1 MKSTVKSSVKEL
13 YDIYAKNRVH
23 RYAAAFSYYVTL
35 SFFPFIIL
43 VSIMIAPLHLNIM
56 AISDIIEKVIPTGI
70 VDIVNS
76 HLEYLS
82 SGDSDVMMWSAIIVL
97 CTTAS
102 GAFRVLMDVMSDI
115 QGKSRFSGFLGFLL
129 SFVFAAA
136 VLVFIYLACL
146 FVVTGEWVLNL
157 LDKQFA
163 NITFSGVWIW
173 LRYLILFPL
182 MFLFVRGVYA
192 VTLPKMEH
200 RFSRTPGAITA
211 TVLIVLV
218 SMVFSWL
225 MSLTNRYTLVYGSL
239 ASVAILMI
247 WLYFCGIVL
256 IMGNALNVVLER
268 RRLEKI
274 ADEGLDLK

>member
-1 MKSTVKSSVKEL
+1 MRSSVRSSAKEL
-13 YDIYAKNRVH
+13 YDIYSKNRVH

-43 VSIMIAPLHLNIM
+43 VSIMIAPLHLDIM
-56 AISDIIEKVIPTGI
+56 AISDVLAKVIPSGI

-76 HLEYLS
+76 HLEYVN
-82 SGDSDVMMWSAIIVL
+82 SGDSNVMMWSAIVVL

-102 GAFRVLMDVMSDI
+102 AAFRVLMNVMSDI
-115 QGKSRFSGFLGFLL
+115 QGKPKYSGVLGFLL
-129 SFVFAAA
+129 SFVFAVA
-136 VLVFIYLACL
+136 VIVFIYLACL
-146 FVVTGEWVLNL
+146 VVVTGEWVLNL
-157 LDKQFA
+157 LDEQFA
-163 NITFSGVWIW
+163 NITFSGVWMW

-182 MFLFVRGVYA
+182 MFFFVRGVYA
-192 VTLPKMEH
+192 VTLPKREH
-200 RFSRTPGAITA
+200 KFSRTPGAMTA
-211 TVLIVLV
+211 TIFMVLV

-256 IMGNALNVVLER
+256 IMGNALNVVIER
-268 RRLEKI
+268 RRLEKLNTDQ
-274 ADEGLDLK
+274 AE